1 MKILIVD
8 DHTLFREGLSH
19 ILQQLDDALQTIE
32 ASSYETALTALA
44 DCPDVDLVLLDLNM
58 PGKDGFS
65 VLEKVGLNYPLVP
78 IAVLSAS
85 RSQRDIDK
93 VLNTQAMGFIPKDSS
108 GQVMLDAVRLMLS
121 GGIYKPTP
129 MPLFSSVSDTS
140 SDCRETLN
148 LTPRQREVL
157 GMLALGDSNKQ
168 IAALLSITE
177 ATTKMHIT
185 AIFKFLGVSNRT
197 QATIEA
203 LKLGF

>member
-44 DCPDVDLVLLDLNM
+44 DCPDVDFVLLDLNM

-65 VLEKVGLNYPLVP
+65 VLEQVGLTYPFVP

-85 RSQRDIDK
+85 RRQSEIDK

-108 GQVMLDAVRLMLS
+108 GQVMLDAVRLMMA
-121 GGIYKPTP
+121 GGIYKPTTTQ
-129 MPLFSSVSDTS
+129 MLSSISDTS
-140 SDCRETLN
+140 LSGREIQN

-157 GMLALGDSNKQ
+157 SMLALGDSNKK
-168 IAALLSITE
+168 IADQLFITE

-203 LKLGF
+203 LKLGY